1 VFETTQSLTTTVP
14 AICEFTIE
22 FSGLKNETMVREDIG
37 QLLVYLFIKPSHPSC
52 VFDKEISLTIK
63 SNDHTATQRDYKG
76 KYVDC

>member
-1 VFETTQSLTTTVP
+1 
-14 AICEFTIE
+14 
-22 FSGLKNETMVREDIG
+22 
-37 QLLVYLFIKPSHPSC
+37 